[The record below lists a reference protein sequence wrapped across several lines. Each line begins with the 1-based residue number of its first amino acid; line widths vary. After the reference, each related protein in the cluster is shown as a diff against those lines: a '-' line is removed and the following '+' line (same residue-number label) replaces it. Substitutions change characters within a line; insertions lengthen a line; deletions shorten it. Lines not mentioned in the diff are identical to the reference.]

1 MSHLAQKPAAALSGL
16 ARSPNRL
23 CSCLLAVF
31 CLGTIPAAWADG
43 TPQPVPGPEPKAP
56 PTAPPIAVQ
65 EGKLPPPPPT
75 SYPKDG
81 PTLYSIGQPT
91 AEEQLYLEYIN
102 RSRANPPAEG
112 LRLATT
118 TDPDVLS
125 AYAYFNVDLNIMRTQ
140 FNAIAAAP
148 PLAMN
153 TKLLDAARWHS
164 GDMFTY
170 EYQGHDQTNGTV
182 VMNAGARIT
191 AQGYPWTTYGENV
204 FSYAKSPWHGH
215 AGFNV
220 DWGYGTGGMQTP
232 PGHRVS
238 IHNANFREV
247 GVGVV
252 NGVNGDVGPQLVTQD
267 FATRQGAVPLITG
280 VAYYDFNGNQFYDVG
295 EGIGGITVNVPGSTN
310 YAVTANSGGY
320 AVPVTTN
327 GNYQMTF
334 SATGLSTQR
343 VATIATLK
351 NVKIDFV
358 PAYQPPMISGPNP
371 ASVNQNNP
379 YTFNSVGGATSY
391 KWEQTRMVPYS
402 TVEGAEGGTGNV
414 TLRVTAGY
422 NVSSTDT
429 AASGSYSFHLAH
441 PGSQTDPPMDQF
453 ISLNA
458 VLLARANSQLTFMKR
473 LGWATTSQV
482 LRAQISADGGTS
494 WQNLWS
500 QTGTGG
506 SGETGFTQVAV
517 SLAGYAGQNVQL
529 RFMYDVMGGYFPQT
543 DPGVG
548 AYLDDITVLNV
559 DQAASPVATVIPSGT
574 SFVFNPTLAGDYVL
588 RVCGQNNGT
597 DWSWGPSL
605 RVSAITPPPTLQAL
619 APVVIGNQVQI
630 EFTVANPAAN
640 MAFQLW
646 KTTTANGTYAVDNS
660 ATFQTLTPNT
670 RFRATTTTGGASLS
684 FYQLRLSY

>member
-1 MSHLAQKPAAALSGL
+1 MSHPAQKPAAALSGL

-43 TPQPVPGPEPKAP
+43 KPQPVPGPELKAP
-56 PTAPPIAVQ
+56 PTAPPIEVW
-65 EGKLPPPPPT
+65 EGKLPPPPLT

-112 LRLATT
+112 ARLAATA
-118 TDPDVLS
+118 DPDVLA
-125 AYAYFNVDLNIMRTQ
+125 AYSYFSVDLALMQSQ
-140 FNAIAAAP
+140 FNAIATAP

-191 AQGYPWTTYGENV
+191 AQGYTWTTYGENV

-232 PGHRVS
+232 PGHRIS

-267 FATRQGAVPLITG
+267 FSTRQGAVPLITG
-280 VAYYDFNGNQFYDVG
+280 VAYYDFNGNRFYDVG

-334 SATGLSTQR
+334 NATGLSTQR
-343 VATIATLK
+343 VATVATLK

-371 ASVNQNNP
+371 ASVNQNNS

-391 KWEQTRMVPYS
+391 KWEQTRMVPYT
-402 TVEGAEGGTGNV
+402 TVEGAEGGTGDV
-414 TLRVTAGY
+414 TLQVSAGY
-422 NVSSTDT
+422 SVFSTDD
-429 AASGSYSFHLAH
+429 AASGSYSFHLAQ
-441 PGSQTDPPMDQF
+441 PGAADQF
-453 ISLNA
+453 LTLNA
-458 VLLARANSQLTFMKR
+458 VLLARADSQLTFMKR
-473 LGWATTSQV
+473 LGYAGSGQV
-482 LRAQISADGGTS
+482 LRMQISVNGGTS
-494 WQNLWS
+494 WQDLWS
-500 QTGTGG
+500 QAGSGG
-506 SGETGFTQVAV
+506 SGESSFSQVALP
-517 SLAGYAGQNVQL
+517 LATYAGQNV
-529 RFMYDVMGGYFPQT
+529 RFRFFFDFIGGSYFPQT
-543 DPGVG
+543 TSGVG
-548 AYLDDITVLNV
+548 AYLDDITILNV
-559 DQAASPVATVIPSGT
+559 DQASSPSTTAIPSGT
-574 SFVFNPTLAGDYVL
+574 SFVFNPALTGDYVL
-588 RVCGQNNGT
+588 RVRGQNNGT
-597 DWSWGPSL
+597 DWPWGPSL
-605 RVSAITPPPTLQAL
+605 RVSAIMPPPTLRAL

-670 RFRATTTTGGASLS
+670 RFRAITTTGGASLS